1 MRYDNN
7 LHQSSCFF
15 FLSLCLSVTFSLSLS
30 VSLLCLS
37 SLSLSLSLTLSH
49 SLSYF
54 LSLTLTPTFS
64 LYFKCFIFLDSS
76 IFINPKLCFKTR
88 SKNTC
93 IYAYIKFVMMKFLK
107 TDYLGLS
114 SSYPHSYLT
123 PLCIMT

>member
-1 MRYDNN
+1 MRYNNN
-7 LHQSSCFF
+7 LHHSSCFF
-15 FLSLCLSVTFSLSLS
+15 FFLSAFLSHSLSLCLSLFFVY
-30 VSLLCLS
+30 LLC
-37 SLSLSLSLTLSH
+37 LSLSLTLSH
-49 SLSYF
+49 SLSHF